1 MKTYKGKINKLE
13 PHQIFV
19 FGSNPQGRHGKGAAL
34 IAKQLFGAKVGQT
47 VSFRSTDG
55 YFLMVKTAETPFK
68 AVSYAEAKDRV
79 RLEMAFKYANDEI
92 EKIK

>member
-1 MKTYKGKINKLE
+1 IGYDAEAI
-13 PHQIFV
+13 
-19 FGSNPQGRHGKGAAL
+19 
-34 IAKQLFGAKVGQT
+34 KQLFGAKVGQT